1 MAERLD
7 LGDLVYRLGFD
18 NEDEFLRTLGTIV
31 KDAEKKAQSGG
42 EVGGKQFGEG
52 FKRGLTQEIG
62 LGALSSFIGNT
73 LANALSG
80 ATQATKQF
88 VAEARREFQGYQ
100 IALNT
105 LATSGVEDLG
115 AVKQQIAALSAEGKV
130 FSENQVAQA
139 LAEMIKAGLQ
149 TADAMEL
156 VRSSMNV
163 ARAEIDPATGQLGD
177 LRTIALQLSDV
188 MAGFGISTEDSAR
201 AIDVLAKGALDSKL
215 SISELSA
222 AIGPI
227 GSLARTA
234 GLSLEETVA
243 ALARLRDS
251 GLSASESATQ
261 LRTVLQAAI
270 TPSAAY
276 REQME
281 KLGLTVVKADGQIR
295 PFPELLANIERVA
308 QQGGRGLEFLSTVFG
323 SYGVNAAISLAK
335 SRAALNE
342 QTIALQNAE
351 GAGKQMGDQMLKNIE
366 QTKALE
372 AQLQNAKRAL
382 GEQLQPVLVGL
393 YQKVLPS
400 VVAGIGVL
408 IQQLGAFLQKAQ
420 EVVNW
425 YNSVGG
431 IVRRQMDEATGGRYT
446 DPRVGFGLENAIR
459 ETEQKL
465 AAARQKLQNLTGPFV
480 VGTAGQLM
488 RQTIEKEIAGLEES
502 LAKYKAELR
511 AITRREFIEPAQRA
525 TQISVVPQPSRPP
538 SPTSNA
544 PIPTTLDREKKTDP
558 VIEAIRNQTE
568 ALRDAQNRLK
578 LAGGLEAALGSPQ
591 LLSRYQ
597 AELKNIE
604 AQLRKLAGQATTTER
619 KRALNAALVEVR
631 EAEEEITQEQ
641 KRAADKRK
649 QEAEKAAKERLEA
662 AKRQAQLIGE
672 QLESEDRAAA
682 AIEEEKRRRDRET
695 LEEEERERQEQIRR
709 NDQQAAAIRENQRR
723 QADQENRER
732 EERLRQARADQA
744 ALERY
749 EENARQAALRAQQI
763 LAEGLPD
770 PVDLTDGIA
779 GIVEQFDQL
788 RVLFESGAI
797 DAEAFE
803 SEVSSLL
810 PVLRE
815 FARLAGQQGDVK
827 LFDAAISAADRL
839 ESALDK
845 LYKRIGEPVAGPDA
859 GPLGKLPED
868 LKAAG
873 SFVERLETQ
882 VNSLQVAL
890 ANLPEDPL
898 ALADF
903 LADIDESLF
912 SLLDDLDDRIAALPP
927 DDPEL
932 EKLRELRKVLQ
943 DIITLRSGLQ
953 PITITAPEA
962 NQEFRRGERE
972 AGPEPSPPVPVTP
985 DFSSVE
991 KELSGI
997 LINSARGFIGE
1008 LTDGTPDVGAALRR
1022 ALGGPAEF
1030 FINKLIEGVVGPFAE
1045 QLAKTIVQATMVQ
1058 GATGAAALGPAGLAI
1073 AGIALI
1079 GALAFGA
1086 GSGGGAASQQVQRES
1101 FGPSSVQT
1109 RIETAISVYLE
1120 GSLENPRTRAEMESL
1135 AESVTLRVLRRLRMV
1150 D

>member
-1 MAERLD
+1 
-7 LGDLVYRLGFD
+7 
-18 NEDEFLRTLGTIV
+18 V
-31 KDAEKKAQSGG
+31 KDAEEKAKSGG
-42 EVGGKQFGEG
+42 EAGGKQFGEG
-52 FKRGLTQEIG
+52 FKQGVTQEIG
-62 LGALSSFIGNT
+62 LGALSSFIGNA

-80 ATQATKQF
+80 ATQAVRQF
-88 VAEARREFQGYQ
+88 VEESKREFQGYQ

-156 VRSSMNV
+156 VRRSMNV

-188 MAGFGISTEDSAR
+188 MAGFGISTQDTAR
-201 AIDVLAKGALDSKL
+201 AIDVLAKGALASKL

-227 GSLARTA
+227 GNVAKTA

-243 ALARLRDS
+243 ALAKIRDT

-270 TPSAAY
+270 TPAAQY
-276 REQME
+276 REQMQQ
-281 KLGLTVVKADGQIR
+281 LGLTVVKADGQIR

-308 QQGGRGLEFLSTVFG
+308 QQGGKGLEFLSTVFG
-323 SYGVNAAISLAK
+323 SYGINAALNLAK
-335 SRAALNE
+335 SRAALDE
-342 QTIALQNAE
+342 QAQALKNAE
-351 GAGKQMGDQMLKNIE
+351 GAGKQFGDQMLEGME

-382 GEQLQPVLVGL
+382 GEQLQPVMVGW
-393 YQKVLPS
+393 YRDVLPP
-400 VVAGIGVL
+400 VVAGIGALV
-408 IQQLGAFLQKAQ
+408 QQLGFFLQKAR
-420 EVVNW
+420 EISDW
-425 YNSVGG
+425 YNSNKS
-431 IVRRQMDEATGGRYT
+431 IVERQADEATGGKYT
-446 DPRVGFGLENAIR
+446 DPLQAMGIEARIR
-459 ETEQKL
+459 DRERQLDETRKRIEELSKKSLLTTFEATELMMARRRLQQL
-465 AAARQKLQNLTGPFV
+465 AV
-480 VGTAGQLM
+480 
-488 RQTIEKEIAGLEES
+488 
-502 LAKYKAELR
+502 ELR
-511 AITRREFIEPAQRA
+511 TDRDILNSLLKPNFNKEVGQRSA
-525 TQISVVPQPSRPP
+525 PPPSRTPPP

-544 PIPTTLDREKKTDP
+544 PIPTISSPEKKTDP
-558 VIEAIRNQTE
+558 VIDAIRNQTE

-591 LLSRYQ
+591 LLQRYKN
-597 AELKNIE
+597 ELNQIE
-604 AQLRKLAGQATTTER
+604 ASLEKLRSQATTAER
-619 KRALNAALVEVR
+619 KRALNAALVDVR
-631 EAEEEITQEQ
+631 EAEEEITREQ

-649 QEAEKAAKERLEA
+649 QDAEKAAKERLET
-662 AKRQAQLIGE
+662 AKRQAQLISE

-682 AIEEEKRRRDRET
+682 AIEEEKRRRDREA

-709 NDQQAAAIRENQRR
+709 NDQQAAALRENQRR

-732 EERLRQARADQA
+732 EERLRQARLNQA
-744 ALERY
+744 ALEQY
-749 EENARQAALRAQQI
+749 EENARQAAIRAQQI

-788 RVLFESGAI
+788 RVLLESGAI

-815 FARLAGQQGDVK
+815 FARFAGQQGDVK
-827 LFDAAISAADRL
+827 LFDAAIAAAGRL

-845 LYKRIGEPVAGPDA
+845 LYRRIGEPVAGPDA
-859 GPLGKLPED
+859 GPLGKFADD
-868 LKAAG
+868 LKPT
-873 SFVERLETQ
+873 SDFVGELT
-882 VNSLQVAL
+882 VKINALQVAL

-898 ALADF
+898 GLADF
-903 LADIDESLF
+903 LAEADDILF
-912 SLLDDLDDRIAALPP
+912 ALLDDLDERIANLPP
-927 DDPEL
+927 ADPEL
-932 EKLRELRKVLQ
+932 EQLRKLRDLLQ
-943 DIITLRSGLQ
+943 EIITLRADLQ
-953 PITITAPEA
+953 PITIIAPEA
-962 NQEFRRGERE
+962 NQEYQEFRRGERE
-972 AGPEPSPPVPVTP
+972 AGLEQPKPAEPPAPFDYTT
-985 DFSSVE
+985 VE
-991 KELSGI
+991 KELSGV
-997 LINSARGFIGE
+997 LMNSARGFIQE
-1008 LTDGTPDVGAALRR
+1008 LTDGTPDIGAALQR
-1022 ALGGPAEF
+1022 ALKGPADF
-1030 FINKLIEGVVGPFAE
+1030 FINKLIDGIIGPVAE
-1045 QLAKTIVQATMVQ
+1045 QLGQTLARTVFSP
-1058 GATGAAALGPAGLAI
+1058 GAGGLAALGPVGLAI
-1073 AGIALI
+1073 GGIALI
-1079 GALAFGA
+1079 SSLLGGLFG
-1086 GSGGGAASQQVQRES
+1086 GSSAAPASQQVQRES

-1120 GSLENPRTRAEMESL
+1120 GNLENPRTRADIESL
-1135 AESVTLRVLRRLRMV
+1135 AEGVTLRVLRRLRMV

>member
-393 YQKVLPS
+393 YRDVLPP
-400 VVAGIGVL
+400 VVAGIGALV
-408 IQQLGAFLQKAQ
+408 QQLGFFLQKAR
-420 EVVNW
+420 EISDW
-425 YNSVGG
+425 YNSNKS
-431 IVRRQMDEATGGRYT
+431 IVERQADEATGGKYT
-446 DPRVGFGLENAIR
+446 DPLQAMGIEARIR
-459 ETEQKL
+459 DRERQLDETRKRIEELSKKSLLTTFEATELMMARRRLQQL
-465 AAARQKLQNLTGPFV
+465 AV
-480 VGTAGQLM
+480 
-488 RQTIEKEIAGLEES
+488 
-502 LAKYKAELR
+502 ELR
-511 AITRREFIEPAQRA
+511 TDRDILNSLLKTNFNKEVGQRSA
-525 TQISVVPQPSRPP
+525 PPPSRTPPP

-544 PIPTTLDREKKTDP
+544 PIPTSSSPEKKTDP
-558 VIEAIRNQTE
+558 VIDAIRNQTE

-591 LLSRYQ
+591 LLQRYKN
-597 AELKNIE
+597 ELNQIE
-604 AQLRKLAGQATTTER
+604 ASLEKLRSQATTVERKR
-619 KRALNAALVEVR
+619 KRALNAALVDVR
-631 EAEEEITQEQ
+631 EAEEEITREQ

-649 QEAEKAAKERLEA
+649 QDAEKAAKERLEA
-662 AKRQAQLIGE
+662 AKRQAQLIRE
-672 QLESEDRAAA
+672 QLESEDRAAS
-682 AIEEEKRRRDRET
+682 AIEEEKRRRDREA

-744 ALERY
+744 ALEQY

-779 GIVEQFDQL
+779 GVVEQFDRL

-810 PVLRE
+810 PILRE
-815 FARLAGQQGDVK
+815 FGRLAGQQGDVK
-827 LFDAAISAADRL
+827 LFDAAISAANRL

-845 LYKRIGEPVAGPDA
+845 LYKRIGEPIAGPDV
-859 GPLGKLPED
+859 GPLGKFADD
-868 LKAAG
+868 LKPIT
-873 SFVERLETQ
+873 SFVDELA
-882 VNSLQVAL
+882 VKINALQTAL

-898 ALADF
+898 GLADF
-903 LADIDESLF
+903 LAEADDILF
-912 SLLDDLDDRIAALPP
+912 ATLDDLDERIANLPP

-932 EKLRELRKVLQ
+932 EQLRELR
-943 DIITLRSGLQ
+943 DILREIIALRNSLQ

-962 NQEFRRGERE
+962 NQDFRRGERE

-997 LINSARGFIGE
+997 LTDSARGFIQE
-1008 LTDGTPDVGAALRR
+1008 LTDGTPDIGAALRR
-1022 ALGGPAEF
+1022 ALKGPADF
-1030 FINKLIEGVVGPFAE
+1030 FINKLIEGIIGPIAE

-1120 GSLENPRTRAEMESL
+1120 GSLENPRTRADMEAL
-1135 AESVTLRVLRRLRMV
+1135 AERVTLRVLERLRMV
-1150 D
+1150 